1 MFGKFTPLFW
11 FKKTQYICGMP
22 TLSVIMP
29 TYNEEAYVEAAL
41 RSVQFADEIIVVDS
55 YSTDNTLE
63 IAKKFATKT
72 LQRAFDNFS
81 NQKNFA
87 LDQATGDWVLFLDA
101 DERIT
106 YPLQIEILEAIRN
119 GEHSGYKLNFPHFF
133 MNRFLYHHSSKVLRL
148 VKREGTKYTGLVHE
162 KLQVNGSIGKL
173 KNPVLHF
180 TYKGLE
186 HYIEKRESY
195 AWFQAEQ
202 LQKKGKKATL
212 FLLFTKPTFRFFS
225 SYFLKGGFKDGVP
238 GLTISAINAYGV
250 FSRYVKLLLLQRG
263 MR

>member
-1 MFGKFTPLFW
+1 
-11 FKKTQYICGMP
+11 MP

-55 YSTDNTLE
+55 FSSDRTLE
-63 IAKKFATKT
+63 LAQKLATKI
-72 LQRAFDNFS
+72 LQREFDNFS

-87 LDQATGDWVLFLDA
+87 LEHATGDWVLFLDA
-101 DERIT
+101 DERIP
-106 YPLQIEILEAIRN
+106 YPLQLEIKEAMES
-119 GEHSGYKLNFPHFF
+119 GTYGGYKMNFPHFF
-133 MNRFLYHHSSKVLRL
+133 MNRFLYHHSSNVLRL
-148 VKREGTKYTGLVHE
+148 VKREGTQYTGLVHE
-162 KLQVNGSIGKL
+162 KLQVRGSIGKL
-173 KNPVLHF
+173 KHPVLHF
-180 TYKGLE
+180 TYKGLD

-212 FLLFTKPTFRFFS
+212 FLLVTKPSFRFFS
-225 SYFLKGGFKDGVP
+225 SYFLKGGFRDGIP
-238 GLTISAINAYGV
+238 GLAISAVNAYGV

>member
-1 MFGKFTPLFW
+1 
-11 FKKTQYICGMP
+11 
-22 TLSVIMP
+22 MP

-41 RSVQFADEIIVVDS
+41 RSVVFADEIIVIDS
-55 YSTDNTLE
+55 FSTDKTLE
-63 IAKKFATKT
+63 IAQRFASKT

-87 LDQATGDWVLFLDA
+87 LEHASCDWILFLDA

-106 YPLQIEILEAIRN
+106 HPLQIEIVEAIKN
-119 GEHSGYKLNFPHFF
+119 GKHAGYKLHFPHFF
-133 MNRFLYHHSSKVLRL
+133 MNRFLYHHSSNVLRL
-148 VKREGTKYTGLVHE
+148 VKREGTKYIGLVHE

-186 HYIEKRESY
+186 HYIQKRESY

-202 LQKKGKKATL
+202 LQKKRKKTTL

-225 SYFLKGGFKDGVP
+225 SYLLKGGFKDGLP
-238 GLTISAINAYGV
+238 GLAISAINAYGV
-250 FSRYVKLLLLQRG
+250 FSRYAKLLLLQRG

>member
-1 MFGKFTPLFW
+1 
-11 FKKTQYICGMP
+11 MP
-22 TLSVIMP
+22 TLTVIMP

-41 RSVQFADEIIVVDS
+41 RSVTFADEIIVIDS
-55 YSTDNTLE
+55 FSTDNTLE
-63 IAKKFATKT
+63 IIKKFATKT
-72 LQRAFDNFS
+72 FQREFDNFS

-87 LDQATGDWVLFLDA
+87 LEHATSDWILFLDA

-106 YPLQIEILEAIRN
+106 HPLQVEILKAIKTLK
-119 GEHSGYKLNFPHFF
+119 HAGYKLNFPHFF
-133 MNRFLYHHSSKVLRL
+133 MNRFLYHHSSNVLRL
-148 VKREGTKYTGLVHE
+148 VRREGTKYTGLVHE
-162 KLQVNGSIGKL
+162 KLQINGSIGKL

-186 HYIEKRESY
+186 HYIEKRENY

-202 LQKKGKKATL
+202 LHKRGKKASL

-225 SYFLKGGFKDGVP
+225 SYFLKGGFKDGIP
-238 GLTISAINAYGV
+238 GLAISAVNAYGV